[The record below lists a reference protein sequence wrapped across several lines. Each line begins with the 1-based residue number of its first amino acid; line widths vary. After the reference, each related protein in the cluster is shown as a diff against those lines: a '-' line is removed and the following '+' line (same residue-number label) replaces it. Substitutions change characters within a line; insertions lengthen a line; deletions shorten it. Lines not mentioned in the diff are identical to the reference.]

1 MHTSDDQIMLNGT
14 FLQFSVDCVFD
25 MGGEMS
31 EHALYEEILLIL
43 CF

>member
-1 MHTSDDQIMLNGT
+1 MHTSDDQIMLNGKSPQV
-14 FLQFSVDCVFD
+14 FVDGIFD

-31 EHALYEEILLIL
+31 EHTLYEEILLIL